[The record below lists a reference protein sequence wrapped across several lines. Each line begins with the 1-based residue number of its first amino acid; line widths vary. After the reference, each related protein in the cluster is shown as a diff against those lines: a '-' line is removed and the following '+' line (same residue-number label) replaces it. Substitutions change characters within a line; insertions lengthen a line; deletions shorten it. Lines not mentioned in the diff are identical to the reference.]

1 MKKLILSAIVVFF
14 TAPLFAENSQTLPA
28 GRFRARVKPIY
39 ALDFETQFGNDG
51 LEKGLANRFA
61 ISADG
66 AFLKKFGAA
75 ALVPLMKSKN
85 VSSLGDFVPSLNAS
99 TLVLGNA
106 LEYGITDNL
115 TLGIIVPVISANTKF
130 DVQFNPSSEV
140 LASGDPT
147 LIGTANALLQKVKDL
162 AASKGYNEFGDWEAL
177 GLGDVELGFKY
188 RFLNSEE
195 WTLATKT
202 GVRLPTGRVDD
213 PDTVTDIA
221 FGDGQTDLGTT
232 LLVDYKGIPN
242 TLLNVMTK
250 YTAQLPDRQLLRVPS
265 DGELFTDKK
274 ENIRRNLGNRLDAA
288 VYGEYTFLSV
298 FNVNGSYALF
308 TKEKD
313 RFASDLGYYA
323 LGLEKDTA
331 QSKQSVD
338 IGVGFSTLPWFRQ
351 GAFSLPMD
359 AGIDVDLPV
368 AGRNVAKATTVNLE
382 YKLYF

>member
-1 MKKLILSAIVVFF
+1 MMVGFF
-14 TAPLFAENSQTLPA
+14 TIPLFAENSQTLPA

-39 ALDFETQFGNDG
+39 ALDFDTQFANDG
-51 LEKGLANRFA
+51 LKNGLASKFA
-61 ISADG
+61 VSADKLFFERLG
-66 AFLKKFGAA
+66 TQYAG
-75 ALVPLMKSKN
+75 LVGLMKLKT
-85 VSSLGDFVPSLNAS
+85 VDSLGDFAPTLSAS
-99 TLVLGNA
+99 TLVLANA
-106 LEYGITDNL
+106 VEYGITDNL
-115 TLGIIVPVISANTKF
+115 TLGVIVPVISANTKF
-130 DVQFNPSSEV
+130 DVQFNPSSSV

-147 LIGTANALLQKVKDL
+147 LIGTANALLQKVKDQ

-188 RFLNSEE
+188 RFLNTEA
-195 WTLATKT
+195 WTLATKA
-202 GVRLPTGRVDD
+202 GVKLPTGRVDD
-213 PDTVTDIA
+213 PNTVTDLA

-250 YTAQLPDRQLLRVPS
+250 YTSQLPDRQLLRVPD
-265 DGELFTDKK
+265 DGDLFTDKK
-274 ENIRRNLGNRLDAA
+274 ENIRRNLGNRFDAA

-298 FNVNGSYALF
+298 FNVNASYSLF

-323 LGLEKDTA
+323 LGLEKNTA

-338 IGVGFSTLPWFRQ
+338 VGIGFSTLPWFRQ
-351 GAFSLPMD
+351 GAFALPMD
-359 AGIDVDLPV
+359 AGIDVDLPL
-368 AGRNVAKATTVNLE
+368 AGRNVADVTTVNLE